1 MKTGSPPWASGPGEI
16 LKHGLSLLKA
26 DSDTNRRLAL
36 ISIDNAVELIVKTYL
51 GLPAR
56 VIGIRIPRAEI
67 EDMSMSFPKLLDGLE
82 KYCKD
87 KMTGIDLGEIEWYHR
102 LRNELYHNGNGLTV
116 ERARVEVYSELAKTL
131 FAALFGAPLIEDRTK
146 EDELL
151 GDFMAAWI
159 NFERALQG
167 LAVSVEDKHSIRR
180 SPVDVLQFLLQTN
193 QVSKADFTEINQL
206 RRIRNEVVHGVADY
220 KQAIT
225 KDVINRLRHYT
236 RELERRKS
244 NESGKG

>member
-16 LKHGLSLLKA
+16 LKHGLSLLKS

-67 EDMSMSFPKLLDGLE
+67 EEMSMSFPKLLDGLE

-131 FAALFGAPLIEDRTK
+131 FAALFGAPLIEDRTR

-180 SPVDVLQFLLQTN
+180 NPVDVLQFLLQTN
-193 QVSKADFTEINQL
+193 QISKADFTEINQM
-206 RRIRNEVVHGVADY
+206 RRIRNEVIHGLSDY
-220 KQAIT
+220 KEAIT
-225 KDVINRLRHYT
+225 PNVIERLKHYT

-244 NESGKG
+244 IEAGN